1 MKQYKKPCTTVVK
14 IELSRMI
21 MGSYIPSG
29 GETEGPIGSEERIW
43 DDNFWNEVEE

>member
-14 IELSRMI
+14 IELSRII

-29 GETEGPIGSEERIW
+29 GETEGPLGSEKKIR
-43 DDNFWNEVEE
+43 DDDFWNGVEE